1 MAEADTARAGD
12 LERHVDSFLAYLRAV
27 RVASPNTLQA
37 YATDLGQF
45 FSFLERNGGDEP
57 VSYLTIRRFLAAA
70 RSGGDAWAGSI
81 LADETGVGA
90 SGKTLSSSTL
100 ARKLATLRSFFR
112 YLCREDIM
120 EVNPAAMVSSPRQEK
135 RLPRFLHLE
144 EVTALL
150 ELPGGGSSGL
160 RDRAVLETLYATGA
174 RIGEIW
180 RLDVDD
186 VDFDGE
192 FVRLLG
198 KGRKERV
205 VPFGSMAQ
213 AALRQYIDLAR
224 PELLRRAVRV
234 RRRNVAGPGG
244 LTGTPDL
251 AGKPGLA
258 GTRDRAGRS
267 SGDQTEKSRTRAL
280 FLNRGGTRLSVRGL
294 RRLVDK
300 YLNRLALERHITPHS
315 LRHAFA
321 THLLDAGAD
330 IRAVQEMLGHASLST
345 TQIYTHVS
353 QARIRAVYRNAHPRA

>member
-70 RSGGDAWAGSI
+70 RSGGEAWAGSI
-81 LADETGVGA
+81 LADGTGVGA

-112 YLCREDIM
+112 YLCREGIM

-135 RLPRFLHLE
+135 RLPRYLHLE

-234 RRRNVAGPGG
+234 RRRNVAG
-244 LTGTPDL
+244 
-251 AGKPGLA
+251 
-258 GTRDRAGRS
+258 TRDRAGRS
-267 SGDQTEKSRTRAL
+267 SGDQTEKSPRAL

>member
-1 MAEADTARAGD
+1 VAEADTARAVD
-12 LERHVDSFLAYLRAV
+12 LERHVESFLAYLRAV
-27 RVASPNTLQA
+27 RGASPNTLQA

-45 FSFLERNGGDEP
+45 FAFLERNGGDEP
-57 VSYLTIRRFLAAA
+57 VGYLTIRRFLAAL
-70 RSGGDAWAGSI
+70 RSGGEAWAGSI
-81 LADETGVGA
+81 LADGTGVGA
-90 SGKTLSSSTL
+90 SGKTISSSTV

-112 YLCREDIM
+112 YLCREGIM
-120 EVNPAAMVSSPRQEK
+120 EANPAAMVSSPRQEK
-135 RLPRFLHLE
+135 RLPRYLHLE

-192 FVRLLG
+192 FVRLFG

-234 RRRNVAGPGG
+234 RRRNVAGRR
-244 LTGTPDL
+244 
-251 AGKPGLA
+251 GLA
-258 GTRDRAGRS
+258 GTPDAGTRRAGRS
-267 SGDQTEKSRTRAL
+267 SGDQTETPRTRAL
-280 FLNRGGTRLSVRGL
+280 FLNRSGTRLSVRGL

-315 LRHAFA
+315 LRHTFA

>member
-1 MAEADTARAGD
+1 VAEADTARAGD

-70 RSGGDAWAGSI
+70 RSGGEAWAGSI
-81 LADETGVGA
+81 LADGTGVGA

-112 YLCREDIM
+112 YLCREGIM

-135 RLPRFLHLE
+135 RLPRYLHLE

-234 RRRNVAGPGG
+234 RRRNVAG
-244 LTGTPDL
+244 
-251 AGKPGLA
+251 
-258 GTRDRAGRS
+258 TRDRAGRS
-267 SGDQTEKSRTRAL
+267 SGDQTEKSPRAL

>member
-1 MAEADTARAGD
+1 MAEADTAKASD

-27 RVASPNTLQA
+27 RGASPNTLQA

-45 FSFLERNGGDEP
+45 FAFLERNGGDEP
-57 VSYLTIRRFLAAA
+57 VSYLTIRRFLAAL
-70 RSGGDAWAGSI
+70 RSGGEAWAGSI
-81 LADETGVGA
+81 MADGTGVGA
-90 SGKTLSSSTL
+90 SGKTISSSTL

-112 YLCREDIM
+112 HLCREGIM
-120 EVNPAAMVSSPRQEK
+120 EANPAAMVSSPRQEK
-135 RLPRFLHLE
+135 RLPRYLHLE

-234 RRRNVAGPGG
+234 RRRNVAG
-244 LTGTPDL
+244 
-251 AGKPGLA
+251 
-258 GTRDRAGRS
+258 TRGVENRRAGRS
-267 SGDQTEKSRTRAL
+267 SCDQTETPRTRAL
-280 FLNRGGTRLSVRGL
+280 FLNRSGARLSVRGL

-315 LRHAFA
+315 LRHTFA